1 MAANVRMVWLGM
13 VAGQGLGRDT
23 VDMTSDLFERRR
35 LEVFLSI
42 ATGGF
47 GMFLLL
53 PMESMATPAFTFI
66 TADIPEPTWG
76 LAFLLNGTA
85 HGLALAVNGSRWWSP
100 LIRCW
105 AALYSLILYAI
116 LTLGFWAFSPATT
129 AVWTY
134 GCLSFG
140 SGIAVFWAWR
150 DAVKAVRVH
159 NAIAHHT

>member
-1 MAANVRMVWLGM
+1 
-13 VAGQGLGRDT
+13 
-23 VDMTSDLFERRR
+23 MTSDLFERRR
-35 LEVFLSI
+35 LEVFLAT

-53 PMESMATPAFTFI
+53 PMHSMATPAFRYI
-66 TADIPEPTWG
+66 TADIAEPAWG
-76 LAFLLNGTA
+76 LVFLLNGTA

-105 AALYSLILYAI
+105 AALYSMVLYAVLAI
-116 LTLGFWAFSPATT
+116 GFWAFSPATT

-140 SGIAVFWAWR
+140 SSIALFGAWR
-150 DAVKAVRVH
+150 DAVKAVRVRH
-159 NAIAHHT
+159 ATTNYA